1 MGDFEVKERWKVYL
15 DKPTKEKLRE
25 ILDHLEDNYDGPSD
39 FVQQKIQEEQA
50 LSIEERIKRAEQE
63 EEEAQQKKE
72 RLKRIKQEREQQD
85 KLRDKRELLKEKQK
99 KLRELADKE
108 QKSRS
113 EVREEVVEEMREKAE
128 GSPKIDDVDEYL
140 EKDSIQTKISRRVD
154 REFSSSQNK
163 DELVEC
169 INRLQKQVA
178 ELNGGKEDYFMD
190 LETVSNLSQV
200 EDLKALH
207 LRESPFP
214 QKDYSDFP
222 HHPHFGSQDTANSQD
237 HCPAPYNHADHKS

>member
-25 ILDHLEDNYDGPSD
+25 ILDHLEDKYDGPSD

-99 KLRELADKE
+99 KLREIADKDE
-108 QKSRS
+108 KSRS
-113 EVREEVVEEMREKAE
+113 EVRKEVVEEMREKAE
-128 GSPKIDDVDEYL
+128 GSPKINDVDEYL
-140 EKDSIQTKISRRVD
+140 EKDSIQRKIDRRVD
-154 REFSSSQNK
+154 SRFSSSEDK
-163 DELVEC
+163 DELVEG

-178 ELNGGKEDYFMD
+178 ELNGGEEDYFMD
-190 LETVSNLSQV
+190 LETVDEV
-200 EDLKALH
+200 KA
-207 LRESPFP
+207 
-214 QKDYSDFP
+214 
-222 HHPHFGSQDTANSQD
+222 
-237 HCPAPYNHADHKS
+237 